1 MKTITAKRSR
11 VDRDWYVTVQNEGNN
26 RIIADGGEGYVSKSN
41 VVRAMRK
48 NWEDGYTLQLI
59 RDTPT
64 LIKFQM
70 VPRVA

>member
-1 MKTITAKRSR
+1 MKLITAKRGM
-11 VDRDWYVTVQNEGNN
+11 DGQWYIGFRNAGNH
-26 RIIADGGEGYVSKSN
+26 RGIADGGEGYVSKSN